1 MKKITFILLL
11 LTAFPLFAMRDVREY
26 GARGD
31 GKTTDTA
38 AIQKAIDAG
47 GIVHFPAGTYLTGTI
62 YLKSNGGIDLAPGA
76 VLLAS
81 SERKDYNDDKAWIQN
96 QTNYSKS
103 ERVSGAHLIVCL
115 EQKNVVIRGEGTIC
129 GNQKAFYDAPETVGP
144 EMGWTRL
151 KQKLG
156 WRPSQMVYVC
166 ESDNITIKDVTM
178 TDPPYWT
185 CYIFGCRDVR
195 VDNIRIT
202 MPFFSRNGDGLSI
215 DSCKNVT
222 IANCSI
228 TSGDDALVIRSCDFR
243 LKNPQPLE
251 NVTISNC
258 ILNTYCYGVRV
269 GVGRA
274 PVRNVKISNIICR
287 ARIAVYIRQ
296 LFGRERLIENCI
308 FSDWSCDVEQ
318 GIRLVNAK
326 LNAPAEEF
334 AVRNITFRNFTGR
347 AALPIELTPGV
358 YTENISI
365 KDCTFNLR
373 RIDRSRC
380 YYPRDPTWRS
390 PVTAAG
396 INGLY
401 LNNIRILWDDP
412 EPCFIREKSIS
423 KNCRNVS
430 IVNCDFGK
438 VRQMNK

>member
-1 MKKITFILLL
+1 M
-11 LTAFPLFAMRDVREY
+11 
-26 GARGD
+26 
-31 GKTTDTA
+31 
-38 AIQKAIDAG
+38 
-47 GIVHFPAGTYLTGTI
+47 
-62 YLKSNGGIDLAPGA
+62 
-76 VLLAS
+76 
-81 SERKDYNDDKAWIQN
+81 
-96 QTNYSKS
+96 
-103 ERVSGAHLIVCL
+103 
-115 EQKNVVIRGEGTIC
+115 
-129 GNQKAFYDAPETVGP
+129 
-144 EMGWTRL
+144 
-151 KQKLG
+151 
-156 WRPSQMVYVC
+156 
-166 ESDNITIKDVTM
+166 
-178 TDPPYWT
+178 
-185 CYIFGCRDVR
+185 
-195 VDNIRIT
+195 
-202 MPFFSRNGDGLSI
+202 
-215 DSCKNVT
+215 
-222 IANCSI
+222 
-228 TSGDDALVIRSCDFR
+228 
-243 LKNPQPLE
+243 
-251 NVTISNC
+251 
-258 ILNTYCYGVRV
+258 
-269 GVGRA
+269 
-274 PVRNVKISNIICR
+274 RNVKISNIICR